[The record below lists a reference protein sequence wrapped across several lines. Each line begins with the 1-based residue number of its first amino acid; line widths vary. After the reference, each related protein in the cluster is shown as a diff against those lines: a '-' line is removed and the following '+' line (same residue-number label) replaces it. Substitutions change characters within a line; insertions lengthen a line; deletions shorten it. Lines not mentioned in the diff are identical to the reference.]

1 MRQALSILLIPE
13 ANLFIQKQI
22 HWLRG
27 FLTEKQANL
36 QFRTKLLLWFVLITA
51 GLTCAT
57 LLVVRHTAE
66 SQAERQVEQDARN
79 ALLTFQVVENQH
91 QAVLSRKA
99 DLLAM
104 LAYIRNGDATTIR
117 DVSQDPW
124 QSDECD
130 LFVVADHKGKVTAVH
145 TTIPNLSR
153 ANAEEMIRRSSKEG
167 SGAAWWLSDRRLYQV
182 VLQPFYEDERLK
194 SHLLGT
200 VVVGREIDGKRAKD
214 LGRISSSELVFHN
227 GSDVVIT
234 TLPLA
239 KELELTSQLG
249 GQDVH
254 GQVRIGNKQYFASSV
269 ELTPDMNPALSL
281 TVLKSYDEARA
292 SLRRL
297 NHALL
302 GLGLMAV
309 LAGGALVFGVSDAF
323 TRPLANLAKGVR
335 AVEQGDFGYP
345 LDTAGRDEVAQ
356 VTRAFEKMR
365 RTLQSNEGQRQQLED
380 QLRQAQKMDALGR
393 LAGGVAHDFNNLL
406 TVIKGHCDLLMA
418 RLERGDPS
426 YGSSEQIQKTAD
438 RAAALTRQLLAFSRR
453 QVLQARVL
461 DVNTLI
467 AEMGKLLRRLIRED
481 IELHLRLGESLG
493 RVKADPGQIEQVL
506 MNLTVNAC
514 DAMPQGGRLTIETH
528 NVVVD
533 EGYTHS
539 RPSIPPGRYVML
551 AVSDTGQGMDATTKA
566 RIFEPFFTTK
576 EAGKGTGLGLATVY
590 GVVMQSDGFIRV
602 DTAPGKGARFEI
614 YLPRVGEKLDGS
626 TLESG
631 MAGSARRSQTV
642 LLVEDEEEVRTLAS
656 GFLSAAGYRVLAA
669 QDGAE
674 GLKIVE
680 RVGQKIHLLVTDVV
694 MPKMSGPELVKRLS
708 PLLPDLKIVYMSGYI
723 EQSEDSKKLL
733 EDSFYLQKPFSRD
746 MLLRLVSRALKDK
759 PLARPIAQAAIN

>member
-1 MRQALSILLIPE
+1 MPQARIVTFIPL
-13 ANLFIQKQI
+13 ANSFIREQI
-22 HWLRG
+22 HWVARLLR
-27 FLTEKQANL
+27 EKQINL
-36 QFRTKLLLWFVLITA
+36 QFRTKLLLWFALITA

-66 SQAERQVEQDARN
+66 LQAERQVEQDARN
-79 ALLTFQVVENQH
+79 ALLTFQVVENQR

-104 LAYIRNGDATTIR
+104 LAYMRNGDATTIQ

-130 LFVVADHKGKVTAVH
+130 LFVLADHKGKVTALH
-145 TTIPNLSR
+145 TTIPTLSR
-153 ANAEEMIRRSSKEG
+153 ASAEEMIRRSLKEG
-167 SGAAWWLSDRRLYQV
+167 NGAAWWLSDRRLYHV

-200 VVVGREIDGKRAKD
+200 VVVGREIDAKRAKD
-214 LGRISSSELVFHN
+214 LGRISSSDLVFHN
-227 GSDVVIT
+227 GNDIVIT

-249 GQDVH
+249 AQDVH
-254 GQVRIGNKQYFASSV
+254 GQVHIGNTQFFASSV
-269 ELTPDMNPALSL
+269 ELTPNMRPALSL
-281 TVLKSYDEARA
+281 TVLKSYDEATA

-302 GLGLMAV
+302 GLGLIAV
-309 LAGGALVFGVSDAF
+309 LAGGALVFGVSGAF
-323 TRPLANLAKGVR
+323 TRPLANLVKGVR
-335 AVEQGDFGYP
+335 AVEQGDFAYP

-365 RTLQSNEGQRQQLED
+365 RTLQSNEAQRQELED

-406 TVIKGHCDLLMA
+406 TVIKGHCDLLQT

-453 QVLQARVL
+453 QVLQPKVL
-461 DVNTLI
+461 DVNSLI

-481 IELHLRLGESLG
+481 IEFLLRLGESLG

-533 EGYTHS
+533 EGYAHS
-539 RPSIPPGRYVML
+539 RPSIQPGRYVML
-551 AVSDTGQGMDATTKA
+551 AVSDTGQGMDAITKA

-590 GVVMQSDGFIRV
+590 GVVMQSDGFIWV
-602 DTAPGKGARFEI
+602 DTAPGKGSRFEI
-614 YLPRVGEKLDGS
+614 YLPRVGEQLDNS
-626 TLESG
+626 TLQNDA
-631 MAGSARRSQTV
+631 AGSARRSQTV

-656 GFLSAAGYRVLAA
+656 EFLSAAGYRVLAA
-669 QDGAE
+669 QDGVE
-674 GLKIVE
+674 GLEIVE
-680 RVGQKIHLLVTDVV
+680 RVGKKIHLLVTDVV
-694 MPKMSGPELVKRLS
+694 MPKMSGPELVKRLN
-708 PLLPDLKIVYMSGYI
+708 PVMPNLKIIYMSGYI
-723 EQSEDSKKLL
+723 EQNEDSRELL
-733 EDSFYLQKPFSRD
+733 EESFYLQKPFSRD
-746 MLLRLVSRALKDK
+746 MLLRLVSEALRTK
-759 PLARPIAQAAIN
+759 PSAHPIAQTVNN